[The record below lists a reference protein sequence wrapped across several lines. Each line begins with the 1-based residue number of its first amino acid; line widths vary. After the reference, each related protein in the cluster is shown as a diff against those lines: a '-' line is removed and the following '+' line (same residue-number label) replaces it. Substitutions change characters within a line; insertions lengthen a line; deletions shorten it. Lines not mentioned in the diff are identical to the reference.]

1 MHSNRIDLLWHR
13 ASSGIL
19 TNLSMVE
26 ELGKQWNSDI
36 LVEFARSFSSNTTDA
51 NTGGLLGN
59 RMFYSNDYMVG

>member
-1 MHSNRIDLLWHR
+1 
-13 ASSGIL
+13 
-19 TNLSMVE
+19 MVE